1 MRTLNTWEKAFGCSR
16 FLLRP
21 LPLLPLEVALLTT
34 SWSSSCEQ
42 RASVRVVVLGL
53 SSTT

>member
-1 MRTLNTWEKAFGCSR
+1 MRTLNTWAFGWS

-34 SWSSSCEQ
+34 SWSGCSTSCEQ